1 MNMGVL
7 PPEILE
13 RIAAVEADFSGV
25 GGEESHV
32 TLRKKC
38 DVIVTSRGRGPK

>member
-1 MNMGVL
+1 MGVL

-25 GGEESHV
+25 EGKESHI
-32 TLRKKC
+32 T
-38 DVIVTSRGRGPK
+38 